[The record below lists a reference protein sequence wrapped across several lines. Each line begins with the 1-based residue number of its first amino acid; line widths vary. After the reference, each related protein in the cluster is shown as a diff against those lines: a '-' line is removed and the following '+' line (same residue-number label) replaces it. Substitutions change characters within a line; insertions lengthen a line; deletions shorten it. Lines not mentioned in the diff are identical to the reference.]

1 MPAELLDSKRCSGSF
16 LRLGNIFINHCLV
29 NEALRYRENTFD
41 PEKKKKK
48 KKDSWKAQLVGILHR
63 VPCWKSRSWNSVF
76 RQNVQRATVQPFANE
91 TRTVG
96 TGLWMTHHQCV
107 TIRRWTIVT
116 CTAKCLTVSRLNP
129 IRVFLS
135 TFLFNS
141 YESFLWPRHRYVE
154 YTLVKGPSLFK
165 IFGKWQ
171 WTKIS
176 GSLCNRWR

>member
-48 KKDSWKAQLVGILHR
+48 KKKGSWKAQLVGILHR

-96 TGLWMTHHQCV
+96 TGL
-107 TIRRWTIVT
+107 
-116 CTAKCLTVSRLNP
+116 
-129 IRVFLS
+129 
-135 TFLFNS
+135 
-141 YESFLWPRHRYVE
+141 
-154 YTLVKGPSLFK
+154 
-165 IFGKWQ
+165 
-171 WTKIS
+171 
-176 GSLCNRWR
+176 